1 MTTRRTPDEGL
12 SAMTDHDAAPDA
24 DQELPAGPSRSRR
37 LSASD
42 TVLWDLDRDP
52 VLRST
57 ITAVAM
63 LDRAPDW
70 GRLRT
75 RIDRAS
81 QLIPRMR
88 QRVGPAPLGIGAPR
102 WVDDGDFD
110 LDHHLRRVRVP
121 LPGRLRDVLDLVQPI
136 ASDSFDPVRPLWEF
150 TLVEGMRGG
159 GAALVQKL
167 HHCLTDGVGG
177 MELAL
182 LLLDDVR
189 DQPEPDD
196 LSLRLSPHL
205 ATPPAAQ
212 GLRRAARV
220 PLAVSSAALTAA
232 TATLK
237 DPLGTV
243 TDVGELAGGVL
254 RLLSP
259 VRVTSPLMER
269 RSLRRRFHSIDVSL
283 DDLRSA
289 GHAAGGTLND
299 AFMAAVVE
307 GLRRYHRDHGTELE
321 HLSIT
326 MPVSMRRTGDAVG
339 GNRFTPARFAVPA
352 RAMPP
357 IEQMRTIGAI
367 AHSWQ
372 HSKALALTDAVAGAL
387 DVLPPPV
394 VSAVMGSM
402 LKGIDTVITN
412 VPGLPSGCYLA
423 GSEIVREY
431 AMAPTS
437 GAAVNVALVSVGET
451 ACIGVSVDLG
461 AVPDDDVLL
470 EKLVDGF
477 RSITDVVGHQPLR
490 RA

>member
-1 MTTRRTPDEGL
+1 M
-12 SAMTDHDAAPDA
+12 
-24 DQELPAGPSRSRR
+24 
-37 LSASD
+37 
-42 TVLWDLDRDP
+42 
-52 VLRST
+52 
-57 ITAVAM
+57 
-63 LDRAPDW
+63 
-70 GRLRT
+70 
-75 RIDRAS
+75 
-81 QLIPRMR
+81 
-88 QRVGPAPLGIGAPR
+88 
-102 WVDDGDFD
+102 DDGDFD

-307 GLRRYHRDHGTELE
+307 GLRRY
-321 HLSIT
+321 
-326 MPVSMRRTGDAVG
+326 
-339 GNRFTPARFAVPA
+339 RFTPARFAVPA